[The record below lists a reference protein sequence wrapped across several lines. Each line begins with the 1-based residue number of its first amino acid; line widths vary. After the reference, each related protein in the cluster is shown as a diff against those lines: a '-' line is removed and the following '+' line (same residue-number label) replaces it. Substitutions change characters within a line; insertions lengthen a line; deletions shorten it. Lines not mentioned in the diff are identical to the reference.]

1 MSEEFAVPTSPSGG
15 RLSRLPQPVKELL
28 LKIYWLAYDGRDY
41 VAEIGCRI
49 PSNRIRLL
57 ILRILGAK
65 VGQKTSVHRNCRVYL
80 PTRLGIGD
88 HTIVNRDVL
97 LDARMGLTIGENV
110 SISEG
115 CMILSLEHDPNSP
128 SFDNRGAAVDIQDYV
143 FIGSRATILPGIT
156 LEKGAVVGAGAVV
169 TKNVAPYQI
178 VAGVPA
184 KVIGERSKDLTYK
197 LDYRKFLG

>member
-15 RLSRLPQPVKELL
+15 RLSRLPQPIKELL

-49 PSNRIRLL
+49 PSNRVRRL
-57 ILRILGAK
+57 ILKLLGAEI
-65 VGQKTSVHRNCRVYL
+65 GSRTSVHRNCRVYL
-80 PTRLGIGD
+80 PTRLKVGK
-88 HTIVNRDVL
+88 HTIINRDVL
-97 LDARMGLTIGENV
+97 LDGRMGLTIGDNV

-128 SFDNRGAAVDIQDYV
+128 SFDNRGAAVTIEDYV
-143 FIGSRATILPGIT
+143 FIGSRATILPGII

-169 TKNVAPYQI
+169 TKSVAPYQI

-184 KVIGERSKDLTYK
+184 KVIGERSQDLTYQ